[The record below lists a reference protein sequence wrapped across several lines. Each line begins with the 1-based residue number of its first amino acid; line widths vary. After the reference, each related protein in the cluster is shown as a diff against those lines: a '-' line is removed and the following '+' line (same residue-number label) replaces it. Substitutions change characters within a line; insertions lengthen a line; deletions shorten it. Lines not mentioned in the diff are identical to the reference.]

1 MGIETTREKILEVA
15 DRLFSRFGFHKTSMD
30 EIAKTSRKA
39 KGSLYYHFSS
49 KEELFREVVLKEANQ
64 LKARLSLVVYD
75 ADLSAGGKLKKY
87 FMERMEELKGA
98 TNYHETIRA
107 DFFENFDF
115 IDDIR
120 KDLDN
125 WEKEKISMILSEGL
139 EKEEFESE
147 VSAKV
152 LGEVLIMVLK
162 GMEIPFFLQAKYEE
176 YNPYFEDLSKI
187 MLKGLR
193 K

>member
-1 MGIETTREKILEVA
+1 
-15 DRLFSRFGFHKTSMD
+15 
-30 EIAKTSRKA
+30 
-39 KGSLYYHFSS
+39 
-49 KEELFREVVLKEANQ
+49 
-64 LKARLSLVVYD
+64 
-75 ADLSAGGKLKKY
+75 
-87 FMERMEELKGA
+87 MEELKGA

-125 WEKEKISMILSEGL
+125 WEKEKISMILTEGL
-139 EKEEFESE
+139 EKEEFEAE
-147 VSAKV
+147 VSTKV

-187 MLKGLR
+187 LLKGLR
-193 K
+193 R